1 MPLITDFHV
10 HSKYSRACSKDM
22 DLPHLHAWAQLK
34 GVDLLSAGDFTH
46 PKWFAELHEQLEE
59 VGPDGG
65 AEAGTGFYRLKD
77 EFKLKGEAMVRPFD
91 KLTAG
96 SAHHD
101 ISNRGDVKIPPSCR
115 RPVRF
120 FLATEIS
127 LIYKKNGRVRKI
139 HHLMV
144 APNLAIAARINIEL
158 EKRGNI
164 RSDGR
169 PILGL
174 DSKELLKILLNISP
188 DILLIP
194 AHIWTPHFAI
204 LGSNSGFDTIE
215 ECFEELTPHI
225 VALETGLSSDPSM
238 NWRLS
243 QLDRYVMVSSS
254 DAHSP
259 QKMGREATILDIE
272 PTYGALLEA
281 LRHDRSK
288 VVGTLEFFPEEGK
301 YHADGL
307 RAEGLCLL
315 PDETVAHGY
324 VSPKTGNKIT
334 VGVLHRVNKLADRA
348 AGYRPD
354 MDSAE
359 ARTALRDGRLGARP
373 FWNIIPLM
381 EMVAEM
387 LDMTV
392 ASKKV
397 EALYFSLLEALGPE
411 FTILREAP
419 IRDIAGVNERLAEA
433 ISRMREGRVSVQPGY
448 DGEYGVIRVFEED
461 ELKRREQR
469 VLF

>member
-1 MPLITDFHV
+1 MPLITDFHM
-10 HSKYSRACSKDM
+10 HSKYSRACSKTL

-46 PKWFAELHEQLEE
+46 PKWFAELHEQLVE
-59 VGPDGG
+59 VKSGGREQGPSADASGL
-65 AEAGTGFYRLKD
+65 GFYELRE
-77 EFKLKGEAMVRPFD
+77 EFKLPVEGDETIKAPRIPEKCRRGPMGA
-91 KLTAG
+91 
-96 SAHHD
+96 
-101 ISNRGDVKIPPSCR
+101 RGD
-115 RPVRF
+115 VRF

-139 HHLMV
+139 HHLIV
-144 APNLAIAARINIEL
+144 APNLATAARINIEL

-174 DSKELLKILLNISP
+174 DSKVLLQLLLDISP

-225 VALETGLSSDPSM
+225 VALETGLSSDPAM

-272 PTYGALLEA
+272 PTYPALLQA
-281 LRHDRSK
+281 LQQDRSK

-324 VSPKTGNKIT
+324 VSPQTGNKIT
-334 VGVLHRVNKLADRA
+334 VGVLHRVNKLADRPVGYVPDFAGAEA
-348 AGYRPD
+348 AG
-354 MDSAE
+354 
-359 ARTALRDGRLGARP
+359 LREGRFGARP

-381 EMVAEM
+381 EIVAEM

-411 FTILREAP
+411 FYILREAP
-419 IRDIAGVNERLAEA
+419 IKDIAAVNERLAEA
-433 ISRMREGRVSVQPGY
+433 ILRMREGRVTVKPGY

-461 ELKRREQR
+461 ELKRREQGM
-469 VLF
+469 LF